1 MVAALAVGGLLLAM
15 MIAASGY
22 AAVILPADA
31 RIPLHLGSHQHV
43 VLVSKRAGLV
53 SWPAAGAVLYGILG
67 GVSASSLA
75 ADWVPGVRDVLTP
88 AVLVVMLGFQVGAL
102 VLGAGEEP
110 RSVRPKKSLRPDP
123 RRPVPF
129 ACPVLVMTG
138 KVP

>member
-1 MVAALAVGGLLLAM
+1 VVAALVVGGVLLAM

-102 VLGAGEEP
+102 VLGAGGEP
-110 RSVRPKKSLRPDP
+110 RSVRIKRS
-123 RRPVPF
+123 
-129 ACPVLVMTG
+129 
-138 KVP
+138 

>member
-1 MVAALAVGGLLLAM
+1 VVAALVVGGVLLAM

-22 AAVILPADA
+22 AAVILPGDA

-43 VLVSKRAGLV
+43 ILVSKRAGLV

-102 VLGAGEEP
+102 VLGAGGEP
-110 RSVRPKKSLRPDP
+110 RSVRIKGS
-123 RRPVPF
+123 
-129 ACPVLVMTG
+129 
-138 KVP
+138 